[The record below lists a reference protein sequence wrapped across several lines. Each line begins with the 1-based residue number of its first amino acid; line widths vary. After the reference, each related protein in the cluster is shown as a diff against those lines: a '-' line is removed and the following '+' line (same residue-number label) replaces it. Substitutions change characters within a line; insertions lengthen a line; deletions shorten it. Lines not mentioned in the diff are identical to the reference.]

1 MVRVTIG
8 MILLLTRSGKIEG
21 QRLSGKQLLYFD
33 YNTDKVFL
41 KLLPYVTTLLC
52 LVLITFFLTPF

>member
-1 MVRVTIG
+1 